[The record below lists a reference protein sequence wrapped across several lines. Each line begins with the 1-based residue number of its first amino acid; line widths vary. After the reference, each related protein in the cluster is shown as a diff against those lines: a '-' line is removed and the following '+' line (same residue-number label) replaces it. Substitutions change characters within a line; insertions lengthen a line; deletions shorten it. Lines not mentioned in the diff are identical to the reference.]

1 MTQCRRNAKR
11 QLKAWMFQQIDRDI
25 EIDNTNVLLWVT
37 QRNKKENVIEVSIDL
52 QKKVTYS
59 KKKSI

>member
-52 QKKVTYS
+52 QKKVTYP

>member
-1 MTQCRRNAKR
+1 MTQCSRNAKR

-52 QKKVTYS
+52 QKKVTYP

>member
-52 QKKVTYS
+52 QKKVTYP
-59 KKKSI
+59 K